1 MLVHF
6 ESRVS
11 MSRWLS
17 IGFETFE
24 FRSRLQAPSITNP
37 FGWFRFPMSSPETTK
52 PTCRCPSCG
61 ARFRVDQKFLGRT
74 TKCPN
79 TQCGASV
86 LLQAE
91 PAPTVQPPESSR
103 ATARTAVQSTS
114 RASDVNNSERVQRS
128 SAKSVESQAP
138 VASASALNSA
148 ERAVPGSKRAGN
160 NRTRSRYETSP
171 SLITNPLVLGLL
183 GTVIVGGLGLG
194 VYSWTTASSTTS
206 NQESVAAETPDEKSS
221 PRQQLLKPRRS
232 QSPNQQSRNQIRK
245 LRRHQIL
252 QSHLRRNWRA
262 LATMINRMWL
272 NSARLSSR
280 QPKVTPSLRK
290 SSSGKRRS
298 NKS

>member
-1 MLVHF
+1 MSVHF

-114 RASDVNNSERVQRS
+114 RASAVNNSERVQRS

-148 ERAVPGSKRAGN
+148 ERAVPRSKRTSN

-171 SLITNPLVLGLL
+171 SLMTNPLVLGLL

-221 PRQQLLKPRRS
+221 PATAVAQTAPVPASEPAESKSDPETTS
-232 QSPNQQSRNQIRK
+232 SSDPPVTAPPK
-245 LRRHQIL
+245 LASAGNDDKQ
-252 QSHLRRNWRA
+252 
-262 LATMINRMWL
+262 MWL

-280 QPKVTPSLRK
+280 QPKVTPSLRT